1 LAVDGGPGVKVEQWI
16 SNGTNF
22 LTQEYL
28 ASYADF
34 RLFPTDLSTQADDG
48 LTYYKYHLNTLIDPN
63 GEPVT
68 GDPWAEFNDYWI
80 QVDQAIYN
88 NLATDAFVVGF
99 DSHGV
104 VQSVSSQALRTAM
117 LRTS

>member
-1 LAVDGGPGVKVEQWI
+1 MAVDGGPGIKVEQWI

-34 RLFPTDLSTQADDG
+34 RLFPTDLSTQADG
-48 LTYYKYHLNTLIDPN
+48 LTYYKYHLDMLINPN
-63 GEPVT
+63 GEPAT
-68 GDPWAEFNDYWI
+68 GDPWSEYNDYWL

-88 NLATDAFVVGF
+88 NLATDAFVIGF
-99 DSHGV
+99 DKDGI

-117 LRTS
+117 LRSS